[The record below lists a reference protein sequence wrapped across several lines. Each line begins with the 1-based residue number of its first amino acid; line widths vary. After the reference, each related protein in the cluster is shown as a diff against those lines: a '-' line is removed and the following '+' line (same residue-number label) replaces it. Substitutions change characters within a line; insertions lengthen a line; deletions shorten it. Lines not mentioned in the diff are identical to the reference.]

1 MSHTHLTIE
10 EINTKLISRE
20 LTVAELVDAYL
31 SIISEKNKELNVF
44 IKIHTDFIK
53 EQIAHAQEMID
64 SGSATLLTGIPIAIK
79 DNILI
84 KGEEVTAASKI
95 LEGYKATYDATVVS
109 KLKEQGAILIP
120 RANMDEFAMGGST
133 ENSAFGVTKNPHD
146 ITRVPGGTSGGC
158 AVAVASGMTP
168 VAVGSDT
175 GGSVRQ
181 PASFCGVVG
190 LKPTYGSVSR
200 SGLIPMASSF
210 DVIGPFSHTVKD
222 SKILFDAIKGVD
234 SLDQTTVSKEISTE
248 VKKIGVPYHFLKS
261 GIDQDVLDVFNSNIE
276 KLKSEGYEIID
287 ISLPSFEYALS
298 IYYIL
303 VPAEVSSNMSRY
315 DGVKFGQ
322 KIEGKDL
329 IDDYFQTRGHLL
341 GDEVKR
347 RIMLGTYVLS
357 AGYADE
363 YYRKA
368 WAARNKI
375 KDEVKKVFEQVDVIA
390 MPVSPMPAFKIGEMS
405 ADPLK
410 MYLADIFTVSAN
422 VAGVP
427 AISIPAGTVVREEKQ
442 LPVGLQLLAPWHG
455 EERLFNVGEKIEN
468 NF

>member
-1 MSHTHLTIE
+1 M
-10 EINTKLISRE
+10 
-20 LTVAELVDAYL
+20 
-31 SIISEKNKELNVF
+31 
-44 IKIHTDFIK
+44 
-53 EQIAHAQEMID
+53 
-64 SGSATLLTGIPIAIK
+64 
-79 DNILI
+79 
-84 KGEEVTAASKI
+84 
-95 LEGYKATYDATVVS
+95 LENYKASYDSTVTK
-109 KLKEQGAILIP
+109 KLRDAGAIFIG
-120 RANMDEFAMGGST
+120 RTNMDEFAMGGST
-133 ENSAFGVTKNPHD
+133 EFSAHGVTKNPFD
-146 ITRVPGGTSGGC
+146 AGRVAGGSSGGS

-168 VAVGSDT
+168 LALGSDT
-175 GGSVRQ
+175 GGSIRL
-181 PASFCGVVG
+181 PASFCGLVG

-200 SGLIPMASSF
+200 SGLVAMASSF
-210 DVIGPFSHTVKD
+210 DVIGPFSHTVQD
-222 SKILFDAIKGVD
+222 SKILFDTIKGVD
-234 SLDQTTVSKEISTE
+234 PLDQTTVSKEISSE

-261 GIDQDVLDVFNSNIE
+261 GIDADVLDVFNSNIE
-276 KLKSEGYEIID
+276 RLKSLGYEIVD

-329 IDDYFQTRGHLL
+329 IDDYLQTRGHLL

-368 WAARNKI
+368 WIARTKI
-375 KDEVKKVFEQVDVIA
+375 KNEVKKVFEQVDVIA
-390 MPVSPMPAFKIGEMS
+390 MPVSPVPAFKIGEMS

-422 VAGVP
+422 VAG
-427 AISIPAGTVVREEKQ
+427 IPALSVPGGVVSREEKE
-442 LPVGLQLLAPWHG
+442 LPIGLQLLAPWHG
-455 EERLFNVGEKIEN
+455 EERLFNVGQKFEIL
-468 NF
+468 

>member
-1 MSHTHLTIE
+1 MSHTHLTVE
-10 EINTKLISRE
+10 QINTKLISKE
-20 LTVAELVDAYL
+20 LTVAELVDVYL
-31 SIISEKNKELNVF
+31 SVISEKNKELNVF
-44 IKIHTDFIK
+44 IKIHIDFIK
-53 EQIAHAQEMID
+53 EQIAHAQAMID
-64 SGSATLLTGIPIAIK
+64 SGNATLLTGIPIAIK

-95 LEGYKATYDATVVS
+95 LEGYKGTYDATVIS

-133 ENSAFGVTKNPHD
+133 EFSAYGVTKNPFD
-146 ITRVPGGTSGGC
+146 TDRVAGGSSGGS
-158 AVAVASGMTP
+158 AVAVAAGMS
-168 VAVGSDT
+168 ALALGSDT
-175 GGSVRQ
+175 GGSIRL
-181 PASFCGVVG
+181 PASFCGIVG

-200 SGLIPMASSF
+200 SGLMAMASSF
-210 DVIGPFSHTVKD
+210 DVIGSFSHTVKD
-222 SKILFDAIKGVD
+222 SKVLFDVIKGVD
-234 SLDQTTVSKEISTE
+234 PLDQTTVSKEISSE

-261 GIDQDVLDVFNSNIE
+261 GIDQDILDTFNLNIE
-276 KLKSEGYEIID
+276 KLKSLGYEIVD

-329 IDDYFQTRGHLL
+329 IDDYFQTRGQLL

-375 KDEVKKVFEQVDVIA
+375 KQEVKKVFEQVDIIA

-427 AISIPAGTVVREEKQ
+427 AISIPSGKVKRDEKE

-455 EERLFNVGEKIEN
+455 EERLFNVGQKFEIL
-468 NF
+468 

>member
-10 EINTKLISRE
+10 EINTKLISKE

-31 SIISEKNKELNVF
+31 STISEKNKELNVF

-53 EQIAHAQEMID
+53 EQIVHAQAMID
-64 SGSATLLTGIPIAIK
+64 SGKATVLTGIPIAIK

-84 KGEEVTAASKI
+84 KGEEVSAASKI
-95 LEGYKATYDATVVS
+95 LEGYKATYDATVIS

-133 ENSAFGVTKNPHD
+133 EFSAYGVTKNPFD
-146 ITRVPGGTSGGC
+146 TNRVAGGSSGGS
-158 AVAVASGMTP
+158 AVAVASGMS
-168 VAVGSDT
+168 ALALGSDT
-175 GGSVRQ
+175 GGSIRL
-181 PASFCGVVG
+181 PASFCGIVG

-200 SGLIPMASSF
+200 NGLMAMASSF

-222 SKILFDAIKGVD
+222 SKILFDVIKGID
-234 SLDQTTVSKEISTE
+234 PLDQTTVLKEISSE

-261 GIDQDVLDVFNSNIE
+261 GIDQDVLEVFNSNIE
-276 KLKSEGYEIID
+276 KLKSQGYEIVD

-329 IDDYFQTRGHLL
+329 IDDYFQTRGKLL
-341 GDEVKR
+341 GEEVKR

-357 AGYADE
+357 AGYSDE

-368 WAARNKI
+368 WTARNKI

-427 AISIPAGTVVREEKQ
+427 AISIPAGNVVREEKQ

-455 EERLFNVGEKIEN
+455 EERLFNVGQKFEK
-468 NF
+468 

>member
-10 EINTKLISRE
+10 EINTKLISKE

-31 SIISEKNKELNVF
+31 STISERNKELNVF

-53 EQIAHAQEMID
+53 EQIVHAQAMID
-64 SGSATLLTGIPIAIK
+64 SGKATVLTGIPIAIK

-84 KGEEVTAASKI
+84 KGEEVSAASKI
-95 LEGYKATYDATVVS
+95 LEGYKATYDATVIS

-133 ENSAFGVTKNPHD
+133 EFSAYGVTKNPFD
-146 ITRVPGGTSGGC
+146 TNRVAGGSSGGS
-158 AVAVASGMTP
+158 AVAVASGMS
-168 VAVGSDT
+168 ALALGSDT
-175 GGSVRQ
+175 GGSIRL
-181 PASFCGVVG
+181 PASFCGIVG

-200 SGLIPMASSF
+200 NGLMAMASSF

-222 SKILFDAIKGVD
+222 SKILFDVIKGID
-234 SLDQTTVSKEISTE
+234 PLDQTTVLKEISSE

-261 GIDQDVLDVFNSNIE
+261 GIDQDVLEVFNSNIE
-276 KLKSEGYEIID
+276 KLKSQGYEIVD

-329 IDDYFQTRGHLL
+329 IDDYFQTRGKLL
-341 GDEVKR
+341 GEEVKR

-357 AGYADE
+357 AGYSDE

-368 WAARNKI
+368 WSARNKI

-427 AISIPAGTVVREEKQ
+427 AISIPAGNVVREEKQ

-455 EERLFNVGEKIEN
+455 EERLFNVGQKFEK
-468 NF
+468 